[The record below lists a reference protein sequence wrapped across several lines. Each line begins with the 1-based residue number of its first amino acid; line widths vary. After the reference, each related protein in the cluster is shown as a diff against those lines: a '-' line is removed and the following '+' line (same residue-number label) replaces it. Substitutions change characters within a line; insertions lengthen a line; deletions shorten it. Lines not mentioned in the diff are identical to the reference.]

1 MLIYPCTYLKL
12 NFYAF
17 SNEDDDDANWTV
29 DVSEEAVNKRMKE
42 LSMGVKGLAM
52 DSDIEKTEP
61 ERVNILF
68 EFIKKKL
75 EAKVKKTHFEVK

>member
-1 MLIYPCTYLKL
+1 MAYFLVNLKF
-12 NFYAF
+12 NFDAF

-75 EAKVKKTHFEVK
+75 EAKVKNSL